1 MQTTADFV
9 RLEYFHALELR
20 KNIVPFYKEDFQFP
34 AGERVPADI
43 REVMSMNAI
52 KFVSEYRDAS
62 VRKLVNALRL

>member
-1 MQTTADFV
+1 V

-20 KNIVPFYKEDFQFP
+20 KSIVPFYKEDFQFP
-34 AGERVPADI
+34 AGERGRVPADI